1 MTSCC
6 PPRPMQWNVVTGAIA
21 RCKSKSTGYA
31 RKRKSVRAWRWTCG
45 VKPTPKAVNKPWQ
58 HCIVHGLDKP
68 GVLTT
73 DSKARI
79 ICDVRMEFLHGFEEF
94 PRRAL
99 ATGRDSDFEVPRDR
113 LDDLQGLVHITMPE
127 KPFETFQFLGD
138 RGAHLV

>member
-68 GVLTT
+68 GVFTT
-73 DSKARI
+73 DSQKASFSTI
-79 ICDVRMEFLHGFEEF
+79 LMEKCQPFCSTHVVEQ
-94 PRRAL
+94 
-99 ATGRDSDFEVPRDR
+99 DDR
-113 LDDLQGLVHITMPE
+113 FSP
-127 KPFETFQFLGD
+127 P
-138 RGAHLV
+138 